1 MTDNLKDALMVVNSA
16 IVATVLPQA
25 YQIINDL
32 IDAKGAPSKELIV
45 RARRLLPAT
54 YSHGFGFKP

>member
-1 MTDNLKDALMVVNSA
+1 MNDNLKDALMVVNSA

-25 YQIINDL
+25 YQVINDL
-32 IDAKGAPSKELIV
+32 LDAKGTPSKELIV